1 MDIVE
6 TLLAR
11 LRLVVGRCVLTAT
24 KYKDN
29 ELLSDVELVAGENRR
44 GLDYLQQYGFSSR
57 PKGKVEGVAL
67 FIGGSRENGVVV
79 ATRSSNAD
87 LDEGEVKVHSPFGS
101 SVYLKKDGSVEIESA
116 GNVIVKTDK
125 GIGKLRVE
133 GGIEATQDV
142 KSMCD
147 SLPISLTD
155 HVHSS
160 NAGLTLKPTSVPSR

>member
-1 MDIVE
+1 MMDIVE

-24 KYKDN
+24 KYKDD
-29 ELLSDVELVAGENRR
+29 ELLSDVELVAGEKRR

-57 PKGKVEGVAL
+57 PKGEVEGVAL

-79 ATRSSNAD
+79 ATRSDNAD
-87 LDEGEVKVHSPFGS
+87 LGEGEVKVHSPFGS

-116 GNVIVKTDK
+116 GDVTVKTGK

-133 GGIEATQDV
+133 GGVEATQDV

-147 SLPISLTD
+147 SAPVSLST
-155 HVHSS
+155 HTHASC
-160 NAGLTLKPTSVPSR
+160 AGQTMVPTPSP

>member
-1 MDIVE
+1 MMDIVE

-29 ELLSDVELVAGENRR
+29 ELLSDVELVAGEKRR

-57 PKGKVEGVAL
+57 PKGEVEGVAL
-67 FIGGSRENGVVV
+67 FVGGSRENGVVV
-79 ATRSSNAD
+79 ATRSSNAN
-87 LDEGEVKVHSPFGS
+87 LEEGEVKVHSPFGS

-116 GNVIVKTDK
+116 GNVIVKT
-125 GIGKLRVE
+125 GNSIGKLRVE

-147 SLPISLTD
+147 SAPVSLSAHT
-155 HVHSS
+155 HASC
-160 NAGLTLKPTSVPSR
+160 AGQTLVPTPSP